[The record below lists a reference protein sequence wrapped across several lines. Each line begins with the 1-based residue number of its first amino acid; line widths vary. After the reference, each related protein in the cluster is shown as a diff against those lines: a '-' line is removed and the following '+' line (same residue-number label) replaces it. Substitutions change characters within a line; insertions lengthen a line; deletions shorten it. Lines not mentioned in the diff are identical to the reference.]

1 MNTKRNLLGQLA
13 FPLSLLAMQA
23 PSGQSLTQP
32 SAAADA
38 AAITP
43 LRLEK
48 TQEPS
53 RNRFQLG
60 YRMAFNIAASFEN
73 IGAYPAQSN
82 PDAHPNPAHPG
93 FSTRTYDDG
102 FVGEDT
108 THDMHGNYQGTWY
121 WGYQNSSQVQGDTLV
136 MHSSSSPGASSENR
150 GETLQHGIELTY
162 SRELSRHEKW
172 RLGLEGAFNFTP
184 VCIKD
189 SSRLASVYNRVSD
202 VYQLNGVIPP
212 STLPYNGLFGGAGA
226 VIGDSP
232 TRSQSK
238 LPEPIT
244 GSRSLEADL
253 FGFRVGPY
261 LELPLGKHV
270 SLDLNAGLA
279 VVIARSDF
287 GYNQLVSTPDSGTF
301 PQVGSSSASGVMVGG
316 YAGARISVQFA
327 KDWSAFGGAQFQDV
341 GTYTHR
347 SRASGQSA
355 KLDLSKSVFVSFG
368 VSRSF

>member
-1 MNTKRNLLGQLA
+1 MNTKSKLLRQLT

-23 PSGQSLTQP
+23 PSGQSLTPP
-32 SAAADA
+32 SAAADS

-48 TQEPS
+48 KSESSP
-53 RNRFQLG
+53 NRFQLG
-60 YRMAFNIAASFEN
+60 YRMAFNISASFQN
-73 IGAYPAQSN
+73 VGTFPARSN
-82 PDAHPNPAHPG
+82 PNPHDNPAHPG
-93 FSTRTYDDG
+93 FSIRNYDDG
-102 FVGEDT
+102 YVGEDT
-108 THDMHGNYQGTWY
+108 THDMHGSYQGTWY
-121 WGYQNSSQVQGDTLV
+121 WGYDHSSQVQGDTLV
-136 MHSSSSPGASSENR
+136 MHSSSSTGASSGDR
-150 GETLQHGIELTY
+150 GESLQHGIELTY
-162 SRELSRHEKW
+162 TRELSRHEKW

-212 STLPYNGLFGGAGA
+212 STLPYNGSFGGAGA

-232 TRSQSK
+232 TRSQSIA
-238 LPEPIT
+238 PEPIT

-261 LELPLGKHV
+261 LELPLGKNV

-301 PQVGSSSASGVMVGG
+301 RQIGSSSASGVMVGG

-341 GTYTHR
+341 GTYQHR
-347 SRASGQSA
+347 SLASGQSA
-355 KLDLSKSVFVSFG
+355 KLDLSQSVFVSFG